1 MLNFIAQTGC
11 EMRRV
16 FMCLRTRTNCRLVGK
31 Q

>member
-11 EMRRV
+11 EMRQV
-16 FMCLRTRTNCRLVGK
+16 LMCLRTRPNCRLESK